1 MRVLVSGATGFVGSA
16 LSSFLTA
23 HRHRVVPL
31 VRGSAATAAEAVV
44 WDPLAGRLDGE
55 RLEGIDAVVHLAG
68 ENVAAGRWTASR
80 KERIRASRVEG
91 TRLLAET
98 LSRLQRPPSVVAC
111 ASAIGYYG
119 DRADEVLTEESS
131 RGTGFLAE
139 VAQAWEEAT
148 APMRDRGIRVV
159 NMRIGVVLSPAG
171 AALARM
177 LLPFRLGLGGR
188 IGDGRQYMSWITLD
202 DLVGAIAFIL
212 DNDALRGPVNL
223 VAPQP
228 VTNGQFT
235 KALGSALRRPT
246 ILPLPAWAVRLVMG
260 EMGENLLLASTR
272 VDPVC
277 LTQAGY
283 RFQHSTVETA
293 FEHMLR

>member
-1 MRVLVSGATGFVGSA
+1 MKVLVSGAKGFVGAA
-16 LSSFLTA
+16 LSTFLTA
-23 HRHRVVPL
+23 RRHRVVPL
-31 VRGSAATAAEAVV
+31 VRGSTATAAEVV
-44 WDPLAGRLDGE
+44 AWDPLAGRLDGTL
-55 RLEGIDAVVHLAG
+55 LEGVDAVVHLAG
-68 ENVAAGRWTASR
+68 ESVASGRWTASK

-91 TRLLAET
+91 TRLLAER
-98 LSRLQRPPSVVAC
+98 LSRLQRPPSVAAC

-119 DRADEVLTEESS
+119 DRADEVLTEDSS
-131 RGTGFLAE
+131 QGTGFLAD
-139 VAQAWEEAT
+139 VAQAWEGAT
-148 APMRDRGIRVV
+148 APMRDAGIRVV

-177 LLPFRLGLGGR
+177 LPPFRLGLGGR

-202 DLVGAIAFIL
+202 DLVDAIAFIL

-246 ILPLPAWAVRLVMG
+246 ILPLPAWAVRLAMG

-272 VDPVC
+272 VDPVR

-283 RFQHSTVETA
+283 PFQHPTVETA